1 MKNKKIKFMTFLL
14 VIFNII
20 SPAIMDAQ
28 ELKNNKNQETDLVTK
43 NSDVDNENQELK
55 VDNKKD
61 DTGRIEKS
69 DAIGVGKSNPTDIVN
84 IPDESLK
91 GAINQQIGNSLDAD
105 ITVEDMESLKRL
117 EINTYN
123 PPIKDLTG
131 LEYAINLE
139 KLDAQTQAINNIE
152 PLKDLVN
159 LKHLILSD
167 NNISDISSLENLKN
181 LEYLKLSNNNITDIS
196 SLANLVNMYTLELR
210 QNNINDISVLQ
221 NLPKLFFLDIANNKI
236 TDISPLQNLTGLSLL
251 DIENNQII
259 DVSSAPTS
267 ITIFLAGN
275 QVVTIDAGAI
285 SIPEYENLEYNAI
298 ERDGTKIPLDLGVYD
313 LNGGTKELSWSSE
326 TDAFSGKIH
335 FNYKILTEAP
345 KIYGTK
351 DLELTLGDTID
362 LLAGISAD
370 DAEDGDL
377 TDKLQVD
384 DSEVDYNKTGK
395 YNVTYSVTDSMG
407 KTTTETITL
416 TIKRD
421 VTIPVTP
428 LTPKVRTMPIIEG
441 TTNKVANIN
450 TSIDY
455 LVGVSANDAED
466 GNLTNKIKVDDSK
479 VDYSKVGTYEVTYSV
494 VDSDGNTTKKTIT
507 VELVDEVELIKID
520 SANPN
525 LPKIDISSNNS
536 TNGDKLLNTAIN
548 LKTYVVITVTIILV
562 VMVIIRQRYYK
573 E

>member
-28 ELKNNKNQETDLVTK
+28 ELKNNKNQETDLITR
-43 NSDVDNENQELK
+43 NLDADNENQELK
-55 VDNKKD
+55 DDNKAD
-61 DTGRIEKS
+61 NTEWIEKS
-69 DAIGVGKSNPTDIVN
+69 YATGVGKSNPTDIVN

-91 GAINQQIGNSLDAD
+91 RAINQQIGNPLDAD
-105 ITVEDMESLKRL
+105 ITVGDMESLKRL
-117 EINTYN
+117 EIKTYN
-123 PPIKDLTG
+123 PPINELTG

-139 KLDAQTQAINNIE
+139 KLDAETQAIDNIE
-152 PLKDLVN
+152 ALKDLVN
-159 LKHLILSD
+159 LKYLNLNNNNV
-167 NNISDISSLENLKN
+167 NNIKPLENLIMLETLN
-181 LEYLKLSNNNITDIS
+181 LNNNNINDINP
-196 SLANLVNMYTLELR
+196 LNKLTNMFTLTMK
-210 QNNINDISVLQ
+210 QNNIDDISVLQ
-221 NLPKLFFLDIANNKI
+221 NLPKLFYLDIANNKI

-251 DIENNQII
+251 DIENNQVI

-267 ITIFLAGN
+267 ISIFFAGN
-275 QVVTIDAGAI
+275 QVISIDAGAI
-285 SIPEYENLEYNAI
+285 SIPEYENLDYNAI
-298 ERDGTKIPLDLGVYD
+298 ERDGTKIPLDLGAYD
-313 LNGGTKELSWSSE
+313 LNGGTKEISWSSG
-326 TDAFSGKIH
+326 TDAFSGKIY

-377 TDKLQVD
+377 THKLQVD

-421 VTIPVTP
+421 VTIPVIP
-428 LTPKVRTMPIIEG
+428 LTPKVKTMPIIEG

-455 LVGVSANDAED
+455 LTGVSANDAED

-494 VDSDGNTTKKTIT
+494 IDSDGNTTKKIIT
-507 VELVDEVELIKID
+507 VELVDEVELINIG
-520 SANPN
+520 SANTN
-525 LPKIDISSNNS
+525 LPEIDLSANNS

-548 LKTYVVITVTIILV
+548 LKTNVMVIVSITLV
-562 VMVIIRQRYYK
+562 VMFLIRQRYYN